1 MILKLTSTIGIPNGN
16 TANSEMQKNGE
27 LGEAISSSGVVKSA
41 EASDIDRDADST
53 QSRRS
58 TSIFSLK

>member
-27 LGEAISSSGVVKSA
+27 LGEAISSSGADKSA
-41 EASDIDRDADST
+41 EALDIDRDADST

-58 TSIFSLK
+58 TSVFPLK